1 MYMAEDNTEIV
12 SKAIISRVHFPW
24 GRLLA
29 WLGLLAFLIMLSLGL
44 LRNQQGSVGVGET
57 IPNFTL
63 KTFDG
68 QQISLAD
75 QKGKVVVINFW
86 ASWCKPCE
94 DEAAALEQ
102 AWHKYKP
109 DGKVVF
115 LGIDYADTEPQ
126 ALAFLKKFA
135 VTYPNGPDLRTAV
148 SQLFR
153 ITGVPET
160 YILDREGRLQYA
172 KKGPFQSVD
181 EITSVVDGLLK

>member
-1 MYMAEDNTEIV
+1 MTIED
-12 SKAIISRVHFPW
+12 KMPDAPQ
-24 GRLLA
+24 RLPVYAVVLSFA
-29 WLGLLAFLIMLSLGL
+29 GLLVFLGLIAWGL
-44 LRNQQGSVGVGET
+44 RRTQEGPIVIGQKV
-57 IPNFTL
+57 PPFTL
-63 KTFDG
+63 TTFEGQELKTVDYP
-68 QQISLAD
+68 
-75 QKGKVVVINFW
+75 GKVVVINFW

-94 DEAAALEQ
+94 EEAAALEQ
-102 AWHKYKP
+102 AWQKYKP

-115 LGIDYADTEPQ
+115 LGIDYVDTEPQ
-126 ALAFLKKFA
+126 ALAFLKKFT

>member
-1 MYMAEDNTEIV
+1 MTIENKMPDT
-12 SKAIISRVHFPW
+12 PQ
-24 GRLLA
+24 RLPVYAVVLSFA
-29 WLGLLAFLIMLSLGL
+29 GLLVFLGLIAWGL
-44 LRNQQGSVGVGET
+44 RRTQAGSIVIGQKV
-57 IPNFTL
+57 PPFTL
-63 KTFDG
+63 TTFEG
-68 QQISLAD
+68 QQLNTVD
-75 QKGKVVVINFW
+75 YPGKVVVINFW

-102 AWHKYKP
+102 AWQKYKP

-160 YILDREGRLQYA
+160 YILDREGRLHFA
-172 KKGPFQSVD
+172 GALARGP
-181 EITSVVDGLLK
+181 IGCL

>member
-1 MYMAEDNTEIV
+1 MMTIENKMPA
-12 SKAIISRVHFPW
+12 APQ
-24 GRLLA
+24 RLPVYAVVLSFA
-29 WLGLLAFLIMLSLGL
+29 GLLVFLGLIAWGL
-44 LRNQQGSVGVGET
+44 RRTQEGPIVIGQKV
-57 IPNFTL
+57 PPFTL
-63 KTFDG
+63 TTFEG
-68 QQISLAD
+68 QQLKTVD
-75 QKGKVVVINFW
+75 YPGKVVVINFW

-94 DEAAALEQ
+94 EEAGAMEQ
-102 AWHKYKP
+102 AWQKYKP

-115 LGIDYADTEPQ
+115 LGVDYVDTEPQ

-148 SQLFR
+148 SQMFR

-160 YILDREGRLQYA
+160 YILDQDSRLQYA

>member
-1 MYMAEDNTEIV
+1 MTIED
-12 SKAIISRVHFPW
+12 KMPDAPH
-24 GRLLA
+24 RLPVYAVVLSFA
-29 WLGLLAFLIMLSLGL
+29 GLLVFLGLIAWGL
-44 LRNQQGSVGVGET
+44 RRTQEGPIVIGQKV
-57 IPNFTL
+57 PPFTL
-63 KTFDG
+63 TTFEGQELKTVDYP
-68 QQISLAD
+68 
-75 QKGKVVVINFW
+75 GKVVVINFW

-94 DEAAALEQ
+94 EEAAALEQ
-102 AWHKYKP
+102 AWQKYKP

-115 LGIDYADTEPQ
+115 LGIDYVDTEPQ
-126 ALAFLKKFA
+126 ALAFLKKFT